1 MWWGVTDESQ
11 KAQTLLS
18 KKSRTKS
25 TKNVSYWEIALELG
39 VWSGCWL
46 WGWGGCPWKRRTGN
60 VVNFLS
66 SSSLFPSVPSRTL
79 ACGTRPRKHNKRG
92 SVASLPC
99 SPALPWGLP
108 DHRSQATWQTSRMS
122 RPASRTTSNR
132 SHSVPVNYPHL
143 LCRTRSFSRSP
154 PAVHEQCS
162 IMLL

>member
-1 MWWGVTDESQ
+1 MWWRVIGENQ
-11 KAQTLLS
+11 KEQTQ
-18 KKSRTKS
+18 KKWKKTRTKS
-25 TKNVSYWEIALELG
+25 TKNVIYWGIALELW
-39 VWSGCWL
+39 VWRGYWI
-46 WGWGGCPWKRRTGN
+46 WGWLSIEEKNRKFIP
-60 VVNFLS
+60 FLV
-66 SSSLFPSVPSRTL
+66 LFISFPLSTL
-79 ACGTRPRKHNKRG
+79 QDPCLWYTRPRKHNKRG

-122 RPASRTTSNR
+122 RPESRTTSNR